1 MKPLLIKLRNIGPFV
16 NEQIDFSKLE
26 NMFLITGNTGAGKTF
41 IFDAMTFALYGSVCG
56 SRGEESNQLRSKYT
70 DVKDDSEAFVEFS
83 FESAGKIYRVNRTL
97 SYKYVNKNNKEA
109 TKDSVVVFEQYNT
122 EQKSFVSFDEQKSQ
136 IDARIQSI
144 IGLKKDEFSKIIL
157 LPQGAFS
164 SFLKENS
171 KDKAETLKKIFPVD
185 SYTSIM
191 EDIREKAK
199 NLKNELDAINN
210 QITNLCQKC
219 DFSEGDKFLEELK
232 VKKEEI
238 ENKQKNNSHE
248 LQIIVS
254 DITKLNEEKTQA
266 KEKNEHSEKLNNLL
280 SKKEFYEHIEEKI
293 KKAEKSSVFGEFIR
307 NVELCKK
314 NYEKA
319 KIDFEESKENLNFV
333 SKKYDEIFQQEN
345 DFAVLKAE
353 TKKMQSEFSVLEE
366 QLKNAKELAFYIEK
380 TQSEKQKLEK
390 LKEEL
395 NKIDCEIT
403 ENKNKVNSELAVET
417 VIEQIT
423 IEISNL
429 KIKVKDDEQKLNDFK
444 SLQKIIKEIDEKQSE
459 LRELN
464 LSKDSLVKN
473 IENNRKI
480 LDETLIEQK
489 NYEMKNASY
498 ELAKDL
504 QEGQECPVCG
514 SLNHP
519 KLACSI
525 SGLSYSDKISTYE
538 QNLKI
543 SQEKAIEIEAQI
555 SSVATLIS
563 EKSIQKKELEAQS
576 IEENICEIFENDKV
590 SLEKKEEDIQFYKKI
605 KENLELLEEKY
616 KAKRDEIM
624 EQDKIYS
631 SCLAT
636 QKEKENNSLKG
647 SSLEELTK
655 KHLTVQ
661 KELEDSELKINK
673 WENDCKNIASEKKA
687 CEVDNQTKSKYFSD
701 SSKNLDHA
709 NAVLSEKVS
718 SSEFN
723 NLEEVLSSFVEED
736 ELIKIKNDL
745 KEYSVSVVEHSAVL
759 EKYKSIRMLSE
770 IETDLQVA
778 QNKKNEMDIESQNL
792 NNDFQK
798 IIEDYTNFESSF
810 EQYKTLENQR
820 KTTEQKRLPY
830 EKLNNDLNGN
840 NPKKLQFDS
849 WVLGI
854 YFEQVVTYASKRF
867 YDISNGRYNFKIANY
882 ENGGKGNSKK
892 GLDLLVIDS
901 FNGSERPTSTLSGGE
916 TFMASISLA
925 LALTDVVQ
933 NRNGGIQLDSLFI
946 DEGFGTLD
954 NETLDKALGVL
965 NELQETKMVGIISH
979 VDALQST
986 IPSIIKVEKTQNGSH
1001 IKILD

>member
-109 TKDSVVVFEQYNT
+109 IKDSVVVFEQYNT

-266 KEKNEHSEKLNNLL
+266 KEKDEHSQKLNSLL

-380 TQSEKQKLEK
+380 TQSEKQKLDN
-390 LKEEL
+390 LQEEL

-444 SLQKIIKEIDEKQSE
+444 SLQKIIKEIDEKQIE
-459 LRELN
+459 LENLN
-464 LSKDSLVKN
+464 LSKDSLLKN
-473 IENNRKI
+473 IENNKKI
-480 LDETLIEQK
+480 LDETLIAQK
-489 NYEMKNASY
+489 NYEKKNASY

-525 SGLSYSDKISTYE
+525 SGLSFSDKISTYE

-543 SQEKAIEIEAQI
+543 SQEKAIEIEGQI
-555 SSVATLIS
+555 SSVVTLIS
-563 EKSIQKKELEAQS
+563 EKSIQKKELEAQY

-605 KENLELLEEKY
+605 KENLDALEEKY
-616 KAKRDEIM
+616 KAKREAIM

-647 SSLEELTK
+647 LSLEELTQ
-655 KHLTVQ
+655 KHSVIQ
-661 KELEDSELKINK
+661 KELEDAELKINN
-673 WENDCKNIASEKKA
+673 WENACKNIASEKKA
-687 CEVDNQTKSKYFSD
+687 CEVDNQTKCKYFSD
-701 SSKNLDHA
+701 SSKNLDDA

-723 NLEEVLSSFVEED
+723 NLEEVISCFVEEN
-736 ELIKIKNDL
+736 ELVKIKNDL

-759 EKYKSIRMLSE
+759 EKYKNIRMLSD
-770 IETDLQVA
+770 IETDLQVS
-778 QNKKNEMDIESQNL
+778 QNKKNEMMLEAQNL
-792 NNDFQK
+792 SNDFQK
-798 IIEDYTNFESSF
+798 VIEDYTNFESSF

-1001 IKILD
+1001 IKILG

>member
-70 DVKDDSEAFVEFS
+70 DVKDDSEAFVEFY

-109 TKDSVVVFEQYNT
+109 IKDSVVVFEQYNT

-191 EDIREKAK
+191 EEIREKAK

-210 QITNLCQKC
+210 QITNLCQKF

-280 SKKEFYEHIEEKI
+280 SKKEFYEHIDEKI

-380 TQSEKQKLEK
+380 TQSEKQKLDN
-390 LKEEL
+390 LQEEL

-423 IEISNL
+423 MEISNL

-444 SLQKIIKEIDEKQSE
+444 SLQKIIKEIDEKQIE

-480 LDETLIEQK
+480 LDETLIAQK

-504 QEGQECPVCG
+504 QEGQKCPVCG

-525 SGLSYSDKISTYE
+525 SGLSFSDKISTYE

-543 SQEKAIEIEAQI
+543 SQEKAIEIEGQI
-555 SSVATLIS
+555 SSAVTLIS

-605 KENLELLEEKY
+605 KENLDALEEKY
-616 KAKRDEIM
+616 KAKREAIM

-647 SSLEELTK
+647 LSLEELTI
-655 KHLTVQ
+655 KHSAIQ
-661 KELEDSELKINK
+661 KELEDAELKINN
-673 WENDCKNIASEKKA
+673 WENACKNIASEKKA

-723 NLEEVLSSFVEED
+723 NLEEVISCFVEEN

-759 EKYKSIRMLSE
+759 EKYKNIRMLSE
-770 IETDLQVA
+770 IETDLQVS
-778 QNKKNEMDIESQNL
+778 QNKKNEMMLEAQNL
-792 NNDFQK
+792 SNDFQK
-798 IIEDYTNFESSF
+798 VIEDYTNFESSF

-1001 IKILD
+1001 IKILG

>member
-266 KEKNEHSEKLNNLL
+266 KEKDEHSEKLNNLL

-403 ENKNKVNSELAVET
+403 ENKNKVNSELAVENL
-417 VIEQIT
+417 IEQIT

-464 LSKDSLVKN
+464 LSKDFLVKN

-480 LDETLIEQK
+480 LDETLIAQK
-489 NYEMKNASY
+489 NYEKKNASY

-525 SGLSYSDKISTYE
+525 SGLSFSDKISTYE

-543 SQEKAIEIEAQI
+543 SQEKAIEIEGQI

-605 KENLELLEEKY
+605 KENLDALEEKY
-616 KAKRDEIM
+616 KAKREAIM

-647 SSLEELTK
+647 LSLEELTQ
-655 KHLTVQ
+655 KHSVIQ
-661 KELEDSELKINK
+661 KELEDAELKINN
-673 WENDCKNIASEKKA
+673 WENACKNIASEKKA

-723 NLEEVLSSFVEED
+723 NLEEVISCFVEEN
-736 ELIKIKNDL
+736 ELVKIKNDL

-759 EKYKSIRMLSE
+759 EKYKNIRMLSE

-778 QNKKNEMDIESQNL
+778 QNKKNEMMLEAQNL
-792 NNDFQK
+792 SNDFQK

-1001 IKILD
+1001 IKILG

>member
-83 FESAGKIYRVNRTL
+83 FESAGKIYRINRTL
-97 SYKYVNKNNKEA
+97 SYKYINKNNKEA

-122 EQKSFVSFDEQKSQ
+122 AQKSFVSFDEQKSQ

-210 QITNLCQKC
+210 QITNLCQKF

-266 KEKNEHSEKLNNLL
+266 KEKNEHSQKLNNLL
-280 SKKEFYEHIEEKI
+280 SKKEFYEHIDEKI

-380 TQSEKQKLEK
+380 TQSEKQKLDN
-390 LKEEL
+390 LQEEL
-395 NKIDCEIT
+395 SKIDCEIT

-444 SLQKIIKEIDEKQSE
+444 SLQKIIKEIESKQIE
-459 LRELN
+459 LENLN

-480 LDETLIEQK
+480 LDETLIAQK

-525 SGLSYSDKISTYE
+525 SGLSFSDKISTYE

-543 SQEKAIEIEAQI
+543 SQEKAIEIESQI

-605 KENLELLEEKY
+605 KENLDALEEKY
-616 KAKRDEIM
+616 KAKREAIM

-647 SSLEELTK
+647 LSLEELTK
-655 KHLTVQ
+655 KHSAIQ
-661 KELEDSELKINK
+661 KELEDAEVKINN
-673 WENDCKNIASEKKA
+673 WENACKNIASEKKA

-723 NLEEVLSSFVEED
+723 NLEEVISCFVEEN
-736 ELIKIKNDL
+736 ELVKIKNDL

-759 EKYKSIRMLSE
+759 EKYKNIRMLSE

-778 QNKKNEMDIESQNL
+778 QNKKNEMLLEAQNL
-792 NNDFQK
+792 SNDFQK
-798 IIEDYTNFESSF
+798 VIEDYTNFESSF

-1001 IKILD
+1001 IKILG

>member
-70 DVKDDSEAFVEFS
+70 DVKDDAEAFVEFS

-444 SLQKIIKEIDEKQSE
+444 SFQKIIKEIDEKQSE

-605 KENLELLEEKY
+605 KENLEFLEEKY

-647 SSLEELTK
+647 LSLEELTK

-687 CEVDNQTKSKYFSD
+687 CEVDNQTKSKYFAD

-723 NLEEVLSSFVEED
+723 NLEEVLSSFVEEN

-759 EKYKSIRMLSE
+759 EKYKNIRMLSE

>member
-56 SRGEESNQLRSKYT
+56 SRGDEANQLRSKYT

-109 TKDSVVVFEQYNT
+109 TKDSVVVFEEYNFQ
-122 EQKSFVSFDEQKSQ
+122 QKSFVSFDEQKSQ

-266 KEKNEHSEKLNNLL
+266 KEKNDHSEKLNNLL
-280 SKKEFYEHIEEKI
+280 SKKEFYEHIDEKI

-380 TQSEKQKLEK
+380 TQSEKQKLDN
-390 LKEEL
+390 LQEEL
-395 NKIDCEIT
+395 NKIDSEIT
-403 ENKNKVNSELAVET
+403 ENKNKVNSELSVENL
-417 VIEQIT
+417 IEQIT
-423 IEISNL
+423 MEISNL

-480 LDETLIEQK
+480 LDETLIAQK
-489 NYEMKNASY
+489 NYEKKNTSY

-525 SGLSYSDKISTYE
+525 SGLSFSDKISTYE

-543 SQEKAIEIEAQI
+543 SQEKAIEIESQI

-563 EKSIQKKELEAQS
+563 EKSIQKKELEVQS
-576 IEENICEIFENDKV
+576 IEENICEIFESDKV

-605 KENLELLEEKY
+605 KENLDALEEKY
-616 KAKRDEIM
+616 KAKREAIM

-647 SSLEELTK
+647 LSLEELTK
-655 KHLTVQ
+655 KHSVIQ
-661 KELEDSELKINK
+661 KELEDAELKINN
-673 WENDCKNIASEKKA
+673 WENACKNIASEKKA

-701 SSKNLDHA
+701 SSKNLDDA

-723 NLEEVLSSFVEED
+723 NLEEVISCFVEEN
-736 ELIKIKNDL
+736 ELVKIKNDL

-759 EKYKSIRMLSE
+759 EKYKNIRRLSE

-778 QNKKNEMDIESQNL
+778 QNKKNEMMLEAQNL

-798 IIEDYTNFESSF
+798 VIEDYTNFETSF
-810 EQYKTLENQR
+810 GQYKTLENQR

-1001 IKILD
+1001 IKILG

>member
-136 IDARIQSI
+136 VDARIQSI

-307 NVELCKK
+307 NVELYKK

-480 LDETLIEQK
+480 LDETLIAQK
-489 NYEMKNASY
+489 NYEKKNASY

-661 KELEDSELKINK
+661 KDLEDSELKINK

-723 NLEEVLSSFVEED
+723 NLEEVLSSFVEEN

-759 EKYKSIRMLSE
+759 EKYKNIRMLSE

>member
-266 KEKNEHSEKLNNLL
+266 KEKNEHSQKLNNLL

-319 KIDFEESKENLNFV
+319 KIDFEESKDNLNFV

-345 DFAVLKAE
+345 DFAVLKSE

-380 TQSEKQKLEK
+380 TQSEKQKLDN
-390 LKEEL
+390 LQEEL
-395 NKIDCEIT
+395 NKIDFEIT
-403 ENKNKVNSELAVET
+403 ENKNKVNSELAVENL
-417 VIEQIT
+417 IEQIT

-444 SLQKIIKEIDEKQSE
+444 SLQKIIKEIYEKQSE

-480 LDETLIEQK
+480 LDETLIAQK

-525 SGLSYSDKISTYE
+525 SGLSFSDKISTYE

-543 SQEKAIEIEAQI
+543 SQEKAIEIEGQI
-555 SSVATLIS
+555 SSAVTLIS

-605 KENLELLEEKY
+605 KENLDALEEKY

-655 KHLTVQ
+655 KHSVIQ
-661 KELEDSELKINK
+661 KELEDSELKINN
-673 WENDCKNIASEKKA
+673 WENACKNIASEKKA

-723 NLEEVLSSFVEED
+723 NLEEVISCFVEEN

-759 EKYKSIRMLSE
+759 EKYKNIRMLSE

-778 QNKKNEMDIESQNL
+778 QNKKNEMMLEAQNL
-792 NNDFQK
+792 SNDFQK
-798 IIEDYTNFESSF
+798 VIEDYTNFESSF

>member
-16 NEQIDFSKLE
+16 NEEIDFSKLE

-307 NVELCKK
+307 NAELCKK

-480 LDETLIEQK
+480 LDETLIAQK

-616 KAKRDEIM
+616 KSKRDEIM

-647 SSLEELTK
+647 LSLEELTK

-701 SSKNLDHA
+701 SSKNLDDA

-759 EKYKSIRMLSE
+759 EKYKNIRMLSE

-798 IIEDYTNFESSF
+798 IIENYTNFESSF
-810 EQYKTLENQR
+810 EHYKTLENQR
-820 KTTEQKRLPY
+820 KTTEQTRLPY

>member
-199 NLKNELDAINN
+199 NLKNELDSINN

-319 KIDFEESKENLNFV
+319 KIDFEESRENLNFV

-380 TQSEKQKLEK
+380 TQSEKQKLDN
-390 LKEEL
+390 LQEEL

-444 SLQKIIKEIDEKQSE
+444 SLQKIIKEIDEKQGE

-480 LDETLIEQK
+480 LDETLIAQK

-525 SGLSYSDKISTYE
+525 SGLSFSDKISTYE

-543 SQEKAIEIEAQI
+543 SQEKAIEIEGQI
-555 SSVATLIS
+555 SSAVTLIS

-605 KENLELLEEKY
+605 KENLDALEEKY
-616 KAKRDEIM
+616 KAKREAIM

-655 KHLTVQ
+655 KHSIIQ
-661 KELEDSELKINK
+661 KELDDAELKINN
-673 WENDCKNIASEKKA
+673 WENACKNIASEKKA
-687 CEVDNQTKSKYFSD
+687 CEVDNQTKSKYFAD

-723 NLEEVLSSFVEED
+723 NLEEVLSSFVEEN
-736 ELIKIKNDL
+736 ELVKIKNDL

-759 EKYKSIRMLSE
+759 EKYKNIRMLSE

-778 QNKKNEMDIESQNL
+778 QNKKNEMMLEAQNL
-792 NNDFQK
+792 SNDFQK
-798 IIEDYTNFESSF
+798 VIEDYTNFESSF

-854 YFEQVVTYASKRF
+854 YFEQVVSYASKRF

-1001 IKILD
+1001 IKILG

>member
-109 TKDSVVVFEQYNT
+109 IKDSVVVFEQYNT

-254 DITKLNEEKTQA
+254 DITKLNEEKAQA

-319 KIDFEESKENLNFV
+319 KIDFEESKEKFNVV

-380 TQSEKQKLEK
+380 TQAERQKLEK

-429 KIKVKDDEQKLNDFK
+429 KIKVKDDEQKLNDFQ

-489 NYEMKNASY
+489 NYEKKNASY

-525 SGLSYSDKISTYE
+525 SGLSFSDKISTYE
-538 QNLKI
+538 ENLKI

-647 SSLEELTK
+647 LSLEELTK

-709 NAVLSEKVS
+709 NAVLSEKVA
-718 SSEFN
+718 SSEFS
-723 NLEEVLSSFVEED
+723 NLEEVISCFVEEN

-759 EKYKSIRMLSE
+759 EKYKNIRMLSE

-778 QNKKNEMDIESQNL
+778 QNKKNEMMLEAQNL
-792 NNDFQK
+792 SNDFQK
-798 IIEDYTNFESSF
+798 VIEDYTNFESSF

-854 YFEQVVTYASKRF
+854 YFEQVVSYASKRF

>member
-266 KEKNEHSEKLNNLL
+266 KEKDEHSQKLNNLL

-403 ENKNKVNSELAVET
+403 ENKNKVNSELSVET

-464 LSKDSLVKN
+464 LSKDFLVKN

-480 LDETLIEQK
+480 LDETLIAQK

-525 SGLSYSDKISTYE
+525 SGLSFSDKISTYE

-543 SQEKAIEIEAQI
+543 SQEKAIEIEGQI

-605 KENLELLEEKY
+605 KENLDALEEKY
-616 KAKRDEIM
+616 KAKREAIM

-647 SSLEELTK
+647 LSLEELTQ
-655 KHLTVQ
+655 KHSVIQ
-661 KELEDSELKINK
+661 KELEDAELKINN
-673 WENDCKNIASEKKA
+673 WENACKNIASEKKA
-687 CEVDNQTKSKYFSD
+687 CEVDNQTKSKYFAD
-701 SSKNLDHA
+701 SSKNLDDA

-723 NLEEVLSSFVEED
+723 NLEEVISCFVEEN

-759 EKYKSIRMLSE
+759 EKYKNIRMLSE

-778 QNKKNEMDIESQNL
+778 QNKKNEMMLEAQNL
-792 NNDFQK
+792 SNDFQK
-798 IIEDYTNFESSF
+798 VIEDYTNFESSF

-1001 IKILD
+1001 IKILG

>member
-97 SYKYVNKNNKEA
+97 SYKYINKNNKEA

-122 EQKSFVSFDEQKSQ
+122 AQKSFVSFDEQKSQ

-238 ENKQKNNSHE
+238 ENKQKNNSQE

-266 KEKNEHSEKLNNLL
+266 KEKNEHSQKLNNLL

-380 TQSEKQKLEK
+380 TQSEKQKLDN
-390 LKEEL
+390 LQEEL

-444 SLQKIIKEIDEKQSE
+444 SLQKIIKEIESKQIE
-459 LRELN
+459 LENLN

-480 LDETLIEQK
+480 LDETLIAQK

-525 SGLSYSDKISTYE
+525 SGLSFSDKISTYE

-543 SQEKAIEIEAQI
+543 SQEKAIEIEGQI
-555 SSVATLIS
+555 SSAVTLIS

-605 KENLELLEEKY
+605 KENLDALEEKY

-655 KHLTVQ
+655 KHSVIQ
-661 KELEDSELKINK
+661 KELEDAELKINK

-709 NAVLSEKVS
+709 NAVLIEKVS

-723 NLEEVLSSFVEED
+723 NLEEVLSCFVEEN
-736 ELIKIKNDL
+736 ELVKIKNDL

-759 EKYKSIRMLSE
+759 EKYKNIRMLSE

-778 QNKKNEMDIESQNL
+778 QNKKNEMMLEAQNL
-792 NNDFQK
+792 SNDFQK
-798 IIEDYTNFESSF
+798 VIEDYTNFESSF

-854 YFEQVVTYASKRF
+854 YFEQVVSYASKRF

>member
-280 SKKEFYEHIEEKI
+280 SKKEFYEHIDEKI

-380 TQSEKQKLEK
+380 TQSEKQKLDN
-390 LKEEL
+390 LQEEL

-429 KIKVKDDEQKLNDFK
+429 KIKVKDDEKKLNDFK

-504 QEGQECPVCG
+504 QDGQECPVCG

-519 KLACSI
+519 KLACSV

-543 SQEKAIEIEAQI
+543 SQEKAIEIESQI

-605 KENLELLEEKY
+605 KENLDALEEKY

-647 SSLEELTK
+647 LSLEELTK

-701 SSKNLDHA
+701 SSKNLDDA

-723 NLEEVLSSFVEED
+723 NLEEVLSCFVEEN
-736 ELIKIKNDL
+736 ELVKIKNDL

-759 EKYKSIRMLSE
+759 EKYKNIRMLSE

>member
-109 TKDSVVVFEQYNT
+109 IKDSVVVFEQYNT

-266 KEKNEHSEKLNNLL
+266 KEKDEHSEKLNNLL

-380 TQSEKQKLEK
+380 TQSEKQKLDN
-390 LKEEL
+390 LQEEL

-480 LDETLIEQK
+480 LDETLIAQK

-525 SGLSYSDKISTYE
+525 SGLSFSDKISTYE

-543 SQEKAIEIEAQI
+543 SQEKAIEIEGQI
-555 SSVATLIS
+555 SSAVTLIS

-605 KENLELLEEKY
+605 KENLDALEEKY
-616 KAKRDEIM
+616 KAKREAIM

-647 SSLEELTK
+647 LSLEELTK
-655 KHLTVQ
+655 KHSVIQ
-661 KELEDSELKINK
+661 KELEDAELKINN
-673 WENDCKNIASEKKA
+673 WENACKNIASEKKA

-723 NLEEVLSSFVEED
+723 NLEEVISCFVEEN
-736 ELIKIKNDL
+736 ELVKIKNDL

-759 EKYKSIRMLSE
+759 EKYKNIRMLSE

-778 QNKKNEMDIESQNL
+778 QNKKNEMMLEAQNL
-792 NNDFQK
+792 SNDFQK
-798 IIEDYTNFESSF
+798 VIEDYTNFESSF

-1001 IKILD
+1001 IKILG

>member
-489 NYEMKNASY
+489 NYEKKNASY

-543 SQEKAIEIEAQI
+543 SQEKAIEIESQI

-701 SSKNLDHA
+701 SSKNLDDA

-723 NLEEVLSSFVEED
+723 NLEEVLSSFVEEN

-759 EKYKSIRMLSE
+759 EKYKNIRMLSE

>member
-210 QITNLCQKC
+210 QITNLCQKF

-266 KEKNEHSEKLNNLL
+266 KEKDEHSQKLNSLL

-380 TQSEKQKLEK
+380 TQSEKQKLDN
-390 LKEEL
+390 LQEEL
-395 NKIDCEIT
+395 NKIDFEIT
-403 ENKNKVNSELAVET
+403 ENKNKVNSELAIET

-423 IEISNL
+423 MEISNL
-429 KIKVKDDEQKLNDFK
+429 KIKVKDDEQKLNDFQ

-459 LRELN
+459 LRDLN

-480 LDETLIEQK
+480 LDETLIAQK
-489 NYEMKNASY
+489 NYEKKNASY

-525 SGLSYSDKISTYE
+525 SGLSFSDKISTYE

-543 SQEKAIEIEAQI
+543 SQEKAIEIEGQI

-605 KENLELLEEKY
+605 KENLDALEEKY
-616 KAKRDEIM
+616 KAKREAIM

-636 QKEKENNSLKG
+636 QKEKENN
-647 SSLEELTK
+647 
-655 KHLTVQ
+655 
-661 KELEDSELKINK
+661 
-673 WENDCKNIASEKKA
+673 
-687 CEVDNQTKSKYFSD
+687 
-701 SSKNLDHA
+701 
-709 NAVLSEKVS
+709 
-718 SSEFN
+718 
-723 NLEEVLSSFVEED
+723 
-736 ELIKIKNDL
+736 
-745 KEYSVSVVEHSAVL
+745 
-759 EKYKSIRMLSE
+759 
-770 IETDLQVA
+770 
-778 QNKKNEMDIESQNL
+778 
-792 NNDFQK
+792 
-798 IIEDYTNFESSF
+798 
-810 EQYKTLENQR
+810 
-820 KTTEQKRLPY
+820 
-830 EKLNNDLNGN
+830 
-840 NPKKLQFDS
+840 
-849 WVLGI
+849 
-854 YFEQVVTYASKRF
+854 
-867 YDISNGRYNFKIANY
+867 
-882 ENGGKGNSKK
+882 
-892 GLDLLVIDS
+892 
-901 FNGSERPTSTLSGGE
+901 
-916 TFMASISLA
+916 
-925 LALTDVVQ
+925 
-933 NRNGGIQLDSLFI
+933 
-946 DEGFGTLD
+946 
-954 NETLDKALGVL
+954 
-965 NELQETKMVGIISH
+965 
-979 VDALQST
+979 
-986 IPSIIKVEKTQNGSH
+986 
-1001 IKILD
+1001 

>member
-109 TKDSVVVFEQYNT
+109 IKDSVVVFEQYNT

-254 DITKLNEEKTQA
+254 DITKLNEEKAQA

-319 KIDFEESKENLNFV
+319 KIDFEESKEKFNVV

-380 TQSEKQKLEK
+380 TQAERQKLEK

-429 KIKVKDDEQKLNDFK
+429 KIKVKDDEQKLNDFQ

-489 NYEMKNASY
+489 NYEKKNASY

-525 SGLSYSDKISTYE
+525 SGLSFSDKISTYE
-538 QNLKI
+538 ENLKI

-647 SSLEELTK
+647 LSLEELTK

-709 NAVLSEKVS
+709 NAVLSEKVA
-718 SSEFN
+718 SSEFS
-723 NLEEVLSSFVEED
+723 NLEEVISCFVEEN

-759 EKYKSIRMLSE
+759 EKYKNIRMLSE

-778 QNKKNEMDIESQNL
+778 QNKKNEMMLEAQNL
-792 NNDFQK
+792 SNDFQK
-798 IIEDYTNFESSF
+798 VIEDYTNFESSF
-810 EQYKTLENQR
+810 EQDKTLENQR

-854 YFEQVVTYASKRF
+854 YFEQVVSYASKRF

>member
-238 ENKQKNNSHE
+238 ENKQKNKSHE

-480 LDETLIEQK
+480 LDETLIAQK
-489 NYEMKNASY
+489 NYEKKNASY

-543 SQEKAIEIEAQI
+543 SQEKAIEMEAQI

-647 SSLEELTK
+647 LSLEELTK

-701 SSKNLDHA
+701 SSKNLDDA

-723 NLEEVLSSFVEED
+723 NLEEVLSSFVEEN

-759 EKYKSIRMLSE
+759 EKYKNIRMLSE
-770 IETDLQVA
+770 IETDLQLA

-798 IIEDYTNFESSF
+798 IIENYTNFESSF

>member
-70 DVKDDSEAFVEFS
+70 DIKDDSEAFVEFS

-97 SYKYVNKNNKEA
+97 SYKYINKNNKEA

-122 EQKSFVSFDEQKSQ
+122 AQKSFVSFDEQKSQ

-238 ENKQKNNSHE
+238 ENKQKNNSQE
-248 LQIIVS
+248 LQTIVS

-266 KEKNEHSEKLNNLL
+266 KEKNEHSQKLNNLL

-444 SLQKIIKEIDEKQSE
+444 SLQKIIKEIDEKQGE

-480 LDETLIEQK
+480 LDETLIAQK
-489 NYEMKNASY
+489 NYEKKNASY

-525 SGLSYSDKISTYE
+525 SGLSFSDKISTYE

-543 SQEKAIEIEAQI
+543 SQERAIEIEGQI
-555 SSVATLIS
+555 SSAVTLIS

-590 SLEKKEEDIQFYKKI
+590 SLEKKEENIQFYKKI
-605 KENLELLEEKY
+605 KENLDALEETY
-616 KAKRDEIM
+616 KAKREAVM

-655 KHLTVQ
+655 KHSVIQ
-661 KELEDSELKINK
+661 KELEDAEVKINK
-673 WENDCKNIASEKKA
+673 WENACKNIASEKKA

-723 NLEEVLSSFVEED
+723 NLEEVLSSFVEEN
-736 ELIKIKNDL
+736 ELVKIKNDL

-759 EKYKSIRMLSE
+759 EKYKNIRMLSE

-778 QNKKNEMDIESQNL
+778 QNKKNEMMLEAQNL
-792 NNDFQK
+792 SNDFQK
-798 IIEDYTNFESSF
+798 VIEDYTNFETSF

-854 YFEQVVTYASKRF
+854 YFEQVVSYASKRF

-1001 IKILD
+1001 IKILG

>member
-70 DVKDDSEAFVEFS
+70 DVKDDSESFVEFS

-266 KEKNEHSEKLNNLL
+266 KEKNEHSQKLNNLL

-395 NKIDCEIT
+395 NKIDCEII

-444 SLQKIIKEIDEKQSE
+444 SFQKIIKEIDKKQSE

-480 LDETLIEQK
+480 LDETLIAQK
-489 NYEMKNASY
+489 NYEKKNASY

-543 SQEKAIEIEAQI
+543 SQERAIEIEAQI
-555 SSVATLIS
+555 SSVATLIF
-563 EKSIQKKELEAQS
+563 EKSIQKKELESQT
-576 IEENICEIFENDKV
+576 IEENIYEIFENDKV

-647 SSLEELTK
+647 LSLEELTK

-687 CEVDNQTKSKYFSD
+687 CEVDNQTKSKYFAD
-701 SSKNLDHA
+701 SSKNLDDA

-759 EKYKSIRMLSE
+759 EKYKNIRMLSE
-770 IETDLQVA
+770 IETDLQLA

-798 IIEDYTNFESSF
+798 IIENYTNFESSF

-820 KTTEQKRLPY
+820 KTTEEKRLPY

>member
-70 DVKDDSEAFVEFS
+70 DIKDDSEAFVEFS

-97 SYKYVNKNNKEA
+97 SYKYINKNNKEA

-122 EQKSFVSFDEQKSQ
+122 AQKSFVSFDEQKSQ

-210 QITNLCQKC
+210 QITNLCQKF

-238 ENKQKNNSHE
+238 ENNQKNNSHE

-266 KEKNEHSEKLNNLL
+266 KEKDEHSQKLNSLL
-280 SKKEFYEHIEEKI
+280 SKKEFYEHIDEKI

-307 NVELCKK
+307 NVEICKK

-319 KIDFEESKENLNFV
+319 KIDFEESKDNLNLV

-380 TQSEKQKLEK
+380 TQSEKQKLDN
-390 LKEEL
+390 LQEEL
-395 NKIDCEIT
+395 SKIDCEIT

-444 SLQKIIKEIDEKQSE
+444 SLQKIIKEIESKQIE
-459 LRELN
+459 LENLN

-480 LDETLIEQK
+480 LDETLIAQK

-525 SGLSYSDKISTYE
+525 SGLSFSDKISTYE

-543 SQEKAIEIEAQI
+543 SQEKAIEIEGQI
-555 SSVATLIS
+555 SSAVTLIS

-605 KENLELLEEKY
+605 KENLDALEEKY
-616 KAKRDEIM
+616 KAKREAIM

-647 SSLEELTK
+647 LSLEELTK

-661 KELEDSELKINK
+661 KELEDAELKINN
-673 WENDCKNIASEKKA
+673 WENACKNIASEKKA

-701 SSKNLDHA
+701 SSKNLDDA
-709 NAVLSEKVS
+709 NAVLIEKVS

-723 NLEEVLSSFVEED
+723 NLEEVLSCFVEEN

-759 EKYKSIRMLSE
+759 EKYKNIRMLSE

-778 QNKKNEMDIESQNL
+778 QNKKNEMMLEAQNL
-792 NNDFQK
+792 SNDFQK
-798 IIEDYTNFESSF
+798 VIEDYTNFESSF

-854 YFEQVVTYASKRF
+854 YFEQVVSYASKRF

-1001 IKILD
+1001 IKILG

>member
-191 EDIREKAK
+191 EDIRKKAK

-266 KEKNEHSEKLNNLL
+266 KEKDEHSQKLNSLL

-489 NYEMKNASY
+489 NYEKKNASY

-661 KELEDSELKINK
+661 KDLEDSELKINK

-723 NLEEVLSSFVEED
+723 NLEEVLSSFVEEN

-759 EKYKSIRMLSE
+759 EKYKNIRMLSE

-798 IIEDYTNFESSF
+798 IIENYTNFESSF

-820 KTTEQKRLPY
+820 KTMEQKRLPY

>member
-109 TKDSVVVFEQYNT
+109 IKDSVVVFEQYNT

-210 QITNLCQKC
+210 QITNLCQKF

-238 ENKQKNNSHE
+238 ENNQKNNSHE

-266 KEKNEHSEKLNNLL
+266 KEKDEHSQKLNSLL

-319 KIDFEESKENLNFV
+319 KIDFEESKDNLNFV

-380 TQSEKQKLEK
+380 TQSEKQKLDN
-390 LKEEL
+390 LQEEL

-429 KIKVKDDEQKLNDFK
+429 KIKVKDDEQKLNDFQ

-459 LRELN
+459 LRDLN

-480 LDETLIEQK
+480 LDETLIAQK
-489 NYEMKNASY
+489 NYEKKNASY

-525 SGLSYSDKISTYE
+525 SGLSFSDKISTYE

-543 SQEKAIEIEAQI
+543 SQEKAIEIEGQI
-555 SSVATLIS
+555 SSAVTLIS

-590 SLEKKEEDIQFYKKI
+590 SLEKKEDDIQFYKKI
-605 KENLELLEEKY
+605 KENLDALEEKY

-655 KHLTVQ
+655 KHSVIQ
-661 KELEDSELKINK
+661 KELEDAELKINK

-687 CEVDNQTKSKYFSD
+687 CEVDNKTKSKYFSD

-723 NLEEVLSSFVEED
+723 NLEEVLSCFVEEN
-736 ELIKIKNDL
+736 ELVKIKNDL
-745 KEYSVSVVEHSAVL
+745 KEYSVSVVEHSAIL
-759 EKYKSIRMLSE
+759 EKYKNIRMLSE

-778 QNKKNEMDIESQNL
+778 QNKKNEMMLEAQNL
-792 NNDFQK
+792 SNDFQK
-798 IIEDYTNFESSF
+798 VIEDYTNFESSF
-810 EQYKTLENQR
+810 EQYKTLETQR

-854 YFEQVVTYASKRF
+854 YFEQVVSYASKRF

-882 ENGGKGNSKK
+882 ENSGKGNSKK

-1001 IKILD
+1001 IKILG

>member
-280 SKKEFYEHIEEKI
+280 SKKEFYEHIDEKI

-380 TQSEKQKLEK
+380 TQSEKQKLDN
-390 LKEEL
+390 LQEEL

-464 LSKDSLVKN
+464 LSKDFLLKN

-480 LDETLIEQK
+480 LDETLIAQK
-489 NYEMKNASY
+489 NYEKKNASY

-543 SQEKAIEIEAQI
+543 SQEKAIEIESQI
-555 SSVATLIS
+555 SSVETLIS

-647 SSLEELTK
+647 LSLEELTK

-701 SSKNLDHA
+701 SSKNLDDA

-723 NLEEVLSSFVEED
+723 NLEEVLSSFVEEN
-736 ELIKIKNDL
+736 ELVKIKNDL

-759 EKYKSIRMLSE
+759 EKYKNIRMLSE

>member
-543 SQEKAIEIEAQI
+543 SQEKAIEIESQI

-709 NAVLSEKVS
+709 NALLNEKVS

-759 EKYKSIRMLSE
+759 EKYKNIRMLSE

>member
-254 DITKLNEEKTQA
+254 DITKLNEEKAQA

-353 TKKMQSEFSVLEE
+353 TKKLQSEFSVLEE

-380 TQSEKQKLEK
+380 TQSEKQKLDN
-390 LKEEL
+390 LQEEL

-429 KIKVKDDEQKLNDFK
+429 KIKVKDDEQKLSDFNN
-444 SLQKIIKEIDEKQSE
+444 LQNIIKEIDEKQSE

-480 LDETLIEQK
+480 LDETLIAQK
-489 NYEMKNASY
+489 NYEKKNASY

-504 QEGQECPVCG
+504 KEGQKCPVCG

-525 SGLSYSDKISTYE
+525 SGLSFSDKISTYE

-543 SQEKAIEIEAQI
+543 GQEKAIEIEGQI
-555 SSVATLIS
+555 SSAVTLIS

-647 SSLEELTK
+647 LSLEELTK
-655 KHLTVQ
+655 KHSVIQ
-661 KELEDSELKINK
+661 KELEDAELKINK

-709 NAVLSEKVS
+709 NAVLSEKVA
-718 SSEFN
+718 SSEFS
-723 NLEEVLSSFVEED
+723 NLEEVISCFVEEN
-736 ELIKIKNDL
+736 ELVKIKNDL

-759 EKYKSIRMLSE
+759 EKYKNIRMLSE

-778 QNKKNEMDIESQNL
+778 QNKKNEMMLEAQNL
-792 NNDFQK
+792 SNDFQK

>member
-254 DITKLNEEKTQA
+254 DITKLNEEKAQA

-314 NYEKA
+314 KYEKA

-390 LKEEL
+390 LQEEL

-489 NYEMKNASY
+489 NYEKKNASY

-576 IEENICEIFENDKV
+576 IEENICETFENDKV
-590 SLEKKEEDIQFYKKI
+590 ALEKKEEDIQFYKKI

-661 KELEDSELKINK
+661 KELEDSEQKINK

-687 CEVDNQTKSKYFSD
+687 CEVDNQTKSKYFAD
-701 SSKNLDHA
+701 SSKNLDDA

-723 NLEEVLSSFVEED
+723 NLEEVLSSFVEEN

-759 EKYKSIRMLSE
+759 EKYKNIRMLSE

>member
-280 SKKEFYEHIEEKI
+280 AKKEFYEHIEEKI

-563 EKSIQKKELEAQS
+563 EKSIQKKELESQT

-605 KENLELLEEKY
+605 KENLDALEEKY

-723 NLEEVLSSFVEED
+723 NLEEVLSSFVEEN
-736 ELIKIKNDL
+736 ELVKIKNDL

-759 EKYKSIRMLSE
+759 EKYKNIRMLSE

-798 IIEDYTNFESSF
+798 IIENYTNFESSF
-810 EQYKTLENQR
+810 EQYKILENQR

>member
-109 TKDSVVVFEQYNT
+109 IKDSVVVFEQYNT

-380 TQSEKQKLEK
+380 TQSEKQKLDN
-390 LKEEL
+390 LQEEL

-417 VIEQIT
+417 VIEQIINPVLEPT
-423 IEISNL
+423 GLLDSNTKIYVNPTGKFEIGGPNGDSGL
-429 KIKVKDDEQKLNDFK
+429 TGR
-444 SLQKIIKEIDEKQSE
+444 KIIVDTYGGMGRHGGGAFSGKEVEITYNSVDETATRASQRFESTLAA
-459 LRELN
+459 LRIVEALKK
-464 LSKDSLVKN
+464 SSLVKTDIPN
-473 IENNRKI
+473 TKQKKKMYFVKI
-480 LDETLIEQK
+480 
-489 NYEMKNASY
+489 Y
-498 ELAKDL
+498 ELK
-504 QEGQECPVCG
+504 
-514 SLNHP
+514 
-519 KLACSI
+519 
-525 SGLSYSDKISTYE
+525 
-538 QNLKI
+538 
-543 SQEKAIEIEAQI
+543 
-555 SSVATLIS
+555 ATL
-563 EKSIQKKELEAQS
+563 
-576 IEENICEIFENDKV
+576 
-590 SLEKKEEDIQFYKKI
+590 
-605 KENLELLEEKY
+605 
-616 KAKRDEIM
+616 
-624 EQDKIYS
+624 
-631 SCLAT
+631 
-636 QKEKENNSLKG
+636 
-647 SSLEELTK
+647 
-655 KHLTVQ
+655 
-661 KELEDSELKINK
+661 
-673 WENDCKNIASEKKA
+673 
-687 CEVDNQTKSKYFSD
+687 
-701 SSKNLDHA
+701 
-709 NAVLSEKVS
+709 
-718 SSEFN
+718 
-723 NLEEVLSSFVEED
+723 
-736 ELIKIKNDL
+736 
-745 KEYSVSVVEHSAVL
+745 
-759 EKYKSIRMLSE
+759 
-770 IETDLQVA
+770 TDLGDV
-778 QNKKNEMDIESQNL
+778 
-792 NNDFQK
+792 K
-798 IIEDYTNFESSF
+798 IIVGERN
-810 EQYKTLENQR
+810 N
-820 KTTEQKRLPY
+820 KRIIHY
-830 EKLNNDLNGN
+830 CITH
-840 NPKKLQFDS
+840 KK
-849 WVLGI
+849 
-854 YFEQVVTYASKRF
+854 
-867 YDISNGRYNFKIANY
+867 
-882 ENGGKGNSKK
+882 
-892 GLDLLVIDS
+892 
-901 FNGSERPTSTLSGGE
+901 
-916 TFMASISLA
+916 
-925 LALTDVVQ
+925 
-933 NRNGGIQLDSLFI
+933 
-946 DEGFGTLD
+946 
-954 NETLDKALGVL
+954 
-965 NELQETKMVGIISH
+965 
-979 VDALQST
+979 
-986 IPSIIKVEKTQNGSH
+986 
-1001 IKILD
+1001 

>member
-16 NEQIDFSKLE
+16 NEQINFSKLE

-70 DVKDDSEAFVEFS
+70 DIKDDSEAFVEFS

-97 SYKYVNKNNKEA
+97 SYKYINKNNKEA

-122 EQKSFVSFDEQKSQ
+122 AQKSFVSFDEQKSQ

-238 ENKQKNNSHE
+238 ENNQKNNSHE

-266 KEKNEHSEKLNNLL
+266 KEKDEHSQKLNSLL
-280 SKKEFYEHIEEKI
+280 SKKEFYEHIDEKI

-380 TQSEKQKLEK
+380 TQSEKQKLDN
-390 LKEEL
+390 LQEEL

-423 IEISNL
+423 MEISNL
-429 KIKVKDDEQKLNDFK
+429 KIKVKDDEQKLNDFQ

-459 LRELN
+459 LRDLN

-480 LDETLIEQK
+480 LDETLIAQK
-489 NYEMKNASY
+489 NYEKKNASY

-525 SGLSYSDKISTYE
+525 SGLSFSDKISTYE

-543 SQEKAIEIEAQI
+543 SQEKAIEIESQI

-605 KENLELLEEKY
+605 KENLDALEEKY
-616 KAKRDEIM
+616 KAKREAIM

-647 SSLEELTK
+647 LSLEELTK

-661 KELEDSELKINK
+661 KELEDAELKINN
-673 WENDCKNIASEKKA
+673 WENACKNIASEKKA
-687 CEVDNQTKSKYFSD
+687 CEVDNQTKSKYFAD
-701 SSKNLDHA
+701 SSKNLDDA

-723 NLEEVLSSFVEED
+723 NLEEVISCFVEEN

-759 EKYKSIRMLSE
+759 EKYKNIRMLSE

-778 QNKKNEMDIESQNL
+778 QNKKNEMMLEAQNL
-792 NNDFQK
+792 SNDFQK

-1001 IKILD
+1001 IKILG

>member
-109 TKDSVVVFEQYNT
+109 IKDSVVVFEQYNT

-266 KEKNEHSEKLNNLL
+266 KEKDEHSQKLNNLL

-380 TQSEKQKLEK
+380 TRSEKQKLEK

-403 ENKNKVNSELAVET
+403 ENKNKVNSELSVENL
-417 VIEQIT
+417 IEQIT

-429 KIKVKDDEQKLNDFK
+429 KIKVKDDEQKLNDFQ
-444 SLQKIIKEIDEKQSE
+444 SLQKIIKEIESKQIE
-459 LRELN
+459 LENLN
-464 LSKDSLVKN
+464 LSKDSLLKN
-473 IENNRKI
+473 IENNKKI
-480 LDETLIEQK
+480 LDETLIAQK

-525 SGLSYSDKISTYE
+525 SGLSFSDKISTYE

-543 SQEKAIEIEAQI
+543 SQEKAIEIESQI

-590 SLEKKEEDIQFYKKI
+590 SLEKKEEDIQLYKKI
-605 KENLELLEEKY
+605 KENLDALEEKY

-655 KHLTVQ
+655 KHSIIQ
-661 KELEDSELKINK
+661 KELDDAELKINK
-673 WENDCKNIASEKKA
+673 WENACKNIASEKKA
-687 CEVDNQTKSKYFSD
+687 CEVDNQTKSKYFAD
-701 SSKNLDHA
+701 SSKNLDDA

-723 NLEEVLSSFVEED
+723 NLEEVLSSFVEEN
-736 ELIKIKNDL
+736 ELVKIKNDL

-759 EKYKSIRMLSE
+759 EKYKNIRMLSE

-778 QNKKNEMDIESQNL
+778 QNKKNEMMLEAQNL
-792 NNDFQK
+792 SNDFQK
-798 IIEDYTNFESSF
+798 VIEDYTNFESSF

>member
-280 SKKEFYEHIEEKI
+280 SKKEFYEHIDEKI

-366 QLKNAKELAFYIEK
+366 QLKNVKELAFYIEK
-380 TQSEKQKLEK
+380 TQSEKQKLDN
-390 LKEEL
+390 LQEEL

-480 LDETLIEQK
+480 LDETLIAQK
-489 NYEMKNASY
+489 NYEKKNASY

-543 SQEKAIEIEAQI
+543 SQEKAIEIESQI

-647 SSLEELTK
+647 LSLEELTK

-701 SSKNLDHA
+701 SSKNLDDA

-723 NLEEVLSSFVEED
+723 NLKEVLSCFVEEN
-736 ELIKIKNDL
+736 ELVKIKNDL

-759 EKYKSIRMLSE
+759 EKYKNIRMLSE

>member
-403 ENKNKVNSELAVET
+403 ENKNKVNSELSVET

-480 LDETLIEQK
+480 LDETLIAQK

-543 SQEKAIEIEAQI
+543 SQEKAIEIESQI

-647 SSLEELTK
+647 LSLEELTK

-759 EKYKSIRMLSE
+759 EKYKNIRMLSE

-798 IIEDYTNFESSF
+798 IIENYTNFESSF

>member
-199 NLKNELDAINN
+199 NLKSELDAINN

-333 SKKYDEIFQQEN
+333 SKKYDEIFHQEN

-543 SQEKAIEIEAQI
+543 SQEKAIEIESQI

-576 IEENICEIFENDKV
+576 IVENICEIFENDKV

-647 SSLEELTK
+647 LSLEELTK

-701 SSKNLDHA
+701 SSKNLDDA

-723 NLEEVLSSFVEED
+723 NLEEVLSSFVEEN

-759 EKYKSIRMLSE
+759 EKYKNIRMLSE

>member
-70 DVKDDSEAFVEFS
+70 DVKEDAEAFVEFS
-83 FESAGKIYRVNRTL
+83 FESVGKIYRVNRTL

-210 QITNLCQKC
+210 QITNLCQKF

-319 KIDFEESKENLNFV
+319 KIDFEESRENLNFV

-380 TQSEKQKLEK
+380 TQSEKQKLDN
-390 LKEEL
+390 LQEEL

-444 SLQKIIKEIDEKQSE
+444 SLQKIIKEIDEKQGE

-480 LDETLIEQK
+480 LDETLIAQK

-525 SGLSYSDKISTYE
+525 SGLSFSDKISTYE

-543 SQEKAIEIEAQI
+543 SQEKAIEIESQI

-605 KENLELLEEKY
+605 KENLDALEEKY
-616 KAKRDEIM
+616 KAKREAIM

-647 SSLEELTK
+647 LSLEELTK
-655 KHLTVQ
+655 KHSVIQ
-661 KELEDSELKINK
+661 KELEDAELKINK

-687 CEVDNQTKSKYFSD
+687 CEVDNQTKSKYFAD

-718 SSEFN
+718 SSEFS
-723 NLEEVLSSFVEED
+723 NLEEVLSSFVEEN
-736 ELIKIKNDL
+736 ELVKIKNDL

-759 EKYKSIRMLSE
+759 EKYKNIRMLSE

-778 QNKKNEMDIESQNL
+778 QNKKNEMMLEAQNL
-792 NNDFQK
+792 SNDFQK
-798 IIEDYTNFESSF
+798 VIEDYTNFESSF

-854 YFEQVVTYASKRF
+854 YFEQVVSYASKRF

-1001 IKILD
+1001 IKILG

>member
-266 KEKNEHSEKLNNLL
+266 KEKDEHSQKLNSLL

-380 TQSEKQKLEK
+380 TQSEKQKLDN
-390 LKEEL
+390 LQEEL

-429 KIKVKDDEQKLNDFK
+429 KIKVKDDEQKLNDFQ

-489 NYEMKNASY
+489 NYEKKNASY

-525 SGLSYSDKISTYE
+525 SGLSFLDKISTYE

-543 SQEKAIEIEAQI
+543 SQEKAIEIEGQI
-555 SSVATLIS
+555 SSAVTLIS

-605 KENLELLEEKY
+605 KENLDALEEKY
-616 KAKRDEIM
+616 KAKREAIM

-647 SSLEELTK
+647 LSLEELTK
-655 KHLTVQ
+655 KHSVIQ
-661 KELEDSELKINK
+661 KELEDAELKINN
-673 WENDCKNIASEKKA
+673 WENACKNIASEKKA

-723 NLEEVLSSFVEED
+723 NLEEVISCFVEEN
-736 ELIKIKNDL
+736 ELVKIKNDL

-759 EKYKSIRMLSE
+759 EKYKNIRMLSE
-770 IETDLQVA
+770 IETDLQGA
-778 QNKKNEMDIESQNL
+778 QNKKNEMMLEAQNL

-798 IIEDYTNFESSF
+798 VIEDYTNFETSF

-1001 IKILD
+1001 IKILG

>member
-489 NYEMKNASY
+489 NYEKKNASY

-576 IEENICEIFENDKV
+576 IVENICEIFENDKV

-647 SSLEELTK
+647 LSLEELTK

-687 CEVDNQTKSKYFSD
+687 CEVDNQTKSKYFAD

-723 NLEEVLSSFVEED
+723 NLEEVISCFVEEN
-736 ELIKIKNDL
+736 ELVKIKNDL

-759 EKYKSIRMLSE
+759 EKYKNIRMLSE

-798 IIEDYTNFESSF
+798 IIENYTNFESSF

-933 NRNGGIQLDSLFI
+933 NLNGGIQLDSLFI

>member
-109 TKDSVVVFEQYNT
+109 IKDSVVVFEEYNFQ
-122 EQKSFVSFDEQKSQ
+122 QKSFVSFDEQKSQ

-266 KEKNEHSEKLNNLL
+266 KEKDEHSQKLNSLL

-380 TQSEKQKLEK
+380 TQSEKQKLDN
-390 LKEEL
+390 LQEEL

-403 ENKNKVNSELAVET
+403 ENKNKVNSELSVET

-480 LDETLIEQK
+480 LDETLIAQK
-489 NYEMKNASY
+489 NYEKKNASY

-525 SGLSYSDKISTYE
+525 SGLSFSDKISTYE

-543 SQEKAIEIEAQI
+543 SQEKAIEIEGQI

-605 KENLELLEEKY
+605 KENLDALEEKY
-616 KAKRDEIM
+616 KAKREAIM

-647 SSLEELTK
+647 LSLEELTK
-655 KHLTVQ
+655 KHSVIQ
-661 KELEDSELKINK
+661 KELEDAELKINN
-673 WENDCKNIASEKKA
+673 WENACKNIASEKKA

-723 NLEEVLSSFVEED
+723 NLEEVISCFVEEN
-736 ELIKIKNDL
+736 ELVKIKNDL

-759 EKYKSIRMLSE
+759 EKYKNIRMLSE

-778 QNKKNEMDIESQNL
+778 QNKKNEMMLEAQNL
-792 NNDFQK
+792 SNDFQK
-798 IIEDYTNFESSF
+798 VIEDYTNFESSF

-1001 IKILD
+1001 IKILG